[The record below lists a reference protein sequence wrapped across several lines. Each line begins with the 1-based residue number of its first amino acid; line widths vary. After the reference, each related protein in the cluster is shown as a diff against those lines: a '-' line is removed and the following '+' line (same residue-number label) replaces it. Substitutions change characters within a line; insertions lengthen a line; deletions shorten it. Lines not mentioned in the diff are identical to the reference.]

1 MSNNVTLTAEEPLLL
16 EARRK
21 ASAQDTSL
29 NELFRGWLREYVSDA
44 GASESYDRL
53 MARLDYVVVGRRFSR
68 DELNARS

>member
-1 MSNNVTLTAEEPLLL
+1 MSSNVTLTAEEPLLL

-29 NELFRGWLREYVSDA
+29 NELFRGWLRDYVSEPGA
-44 GASESYDRL
+44 GASYDRM
-53 MARLDYVVVGRRFSR
+53 MARLDYVVVGRKFTR

>member
-1 MSNNVTLTAEEPLLL
+1 MSSNVTLTAEEPLLL

-29 NELFRGWLREYVSDA
+29 NELFRGWLRDYVRDPDA
-44 GASESYDRL
+44 SASYDRL
-53 MARLDYVVVGRRFSR
+53 MERLDYVVVGRRFTR

>member
-21 ASAQDTSL
+21 ASSQDTSL
-29 NELFRGWLREYVSDA
+29 NELFRGWLREYVSDVP
-44 GASESYDRL
+44 ASDAYDRM

>member
-21 ASAQDTSL
+21 ASSQDTSL
-29 NELFRGWLREYVSDA
+29 NELFRGWLQDYVSDT

-53 MARLDYVVVGRRFSR
+53 MARLDDVAVGRRFSR